1 VSAPAQQV
9 TALCCASCGQLTPTI
24 DPAQQVTRQLSAQTP
39 SGNQAA
45 SATVELTRCVACAQA
60 HDAAAVVVAAHPQL
74 AARLG
79 SGRARD
85 VVEGTLMAQAALMLP
100 ADPPLVSA
108 SSSNGD
114 LALWIRHLGTA
125 GLSLSFAGRLT
136 SPAFSPAPFAWAHLG
151 EDDRQR
157 LRTAYA
163 AALHERVSQRA
174 APVQLAPPSGQ
185 PPMPGVNLA
194 GCAWCGRATVTMPAA
209 QVAQLGGEQRAAQE
223 VWSPLTMSPESV
235 GGRISPNRVS
245 GYCCPDCSDAYES
258 TGAVGQSAL
267 HKALG
272 TYLRSA
278 GRTSDAERLS
288 IAPDARLPAWIVSDL
303 PPGETPWQFLDLGD

>member
-235 GGRISPNRVS
+235 GGRISPATARSASTGIPQRGRRVS
-245 GYCCPDCSDAYES
+245 SSSAPSTSTTYGMSMYARAPKSS
-258 TGAVGQSAL
+258 TGWRVRMISAPSTPTQGSN
-267 HKALG
+267 HAAP
-272 TYLRSA
+272 SA
-278 GRTSDAERLS
+278 
-288 IAPDARLPAWIVSDL
+288 
-303 PPGETPWQFLDLGD
+303 